1 MSRYFD
7 QVRSISRKLPQRQQ
21 EAGTVP
27 DAGTVPLPKPQ
38 LVVPAREA
46 PAQESLTQPEP
57 LVAANPSGI
66 PVSGVPFSGV
76 PLSYPPLGVPRAQYR
91 IRQAALVQ
99 DGHSLGEQALYEALW
114 DHAQPQDKESKLITI
129 GYRQMGVLARLTV
142 NNSKAN
148 IKSLMQKLAVEEI
161 ASFTHAQGTTYR
173 VFSYPAILQRRRDA
187 GLTHYIKSRGV
198 VFVNPETGTAL
209 TDRQRTK
216 GTPLSGAPP
225 LETGVP
231 ERGDSGTPQTDEK
244 GVPQIEQHPY
254 RHLSRQKE
262 QTSTTTA
269 LAVVVRAVQETIGP
283 IDNDAARRI
292 LENCYQRVPDATDD
306 ELDHYVR
313 LTAFRIRKST
323 RVENPIGL
331 MIAQVPK
338 CFEGEPFREFREA
351 EQQRRERA
359 RELDDPVATGR
370 YQAVIDDPLASEP
383 EKRLALAALGEGLK
397 KGV

>member
-38 LVVPAREA
+38 LVVPARET
-46 PAQESLTQPEP
+46 PAQETPTKPEP
-57 LVAANPSGI
+57 LVTANPSGI
-66 PVSGVPFSGV
+66 PVSGVP
-76 PLSYPPLGVPRAQYR
+76 LSYPPLGLPRAQYR

-114 DHAQPQDKESKLITI
+114 DHAQQQDKESKLITI

-198 VFVNPETGTAL
+198 VFVHPETGAAL
-209 TDRQRTK
+209 TNRQRVT
-216 GTPLSGAPP
+216 GIPLSGTPH
-225 LETGVP
+225 LKTGVP
-231 ERGDSGTPQTDEK
+231 ERGESGTPQTDEK
-244 GVPQIEQHPY
+244 GIPQMEQHPY
-254 RHLSRQKE
+254 RHLIRQKE
-262 QTSTTTA
+262 ETSTTA

-283 IDNDAARRI
+283 IDSDAARRI

-331 MIAQVPK
+331 LIAQVPK
-338 CFEGEPFREFREA
+338 CFEGEPFRQFREA

-359 RELDDPVATGR
+359 RELEDPGDPGRYRAVLDDPN
-370 YQAVIDDPLASEP
+370 ASEP
-383 EKRLALAALGEGLK
+383 EKRLALAVLGK
-397 KGV
+397 A